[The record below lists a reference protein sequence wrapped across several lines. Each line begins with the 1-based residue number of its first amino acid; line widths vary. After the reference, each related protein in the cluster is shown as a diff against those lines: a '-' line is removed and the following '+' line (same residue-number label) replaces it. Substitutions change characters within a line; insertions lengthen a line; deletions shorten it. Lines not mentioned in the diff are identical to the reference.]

1 MPSTSE
7 AQMNFFKLVN
17 AYKKGGLKKSDVS
30 KSVVSTAKS
39 MTKKEIEDYLKLEKK
54 SAMEMYD
61 MNEEEYTTLTA
72 EDITKFISFILDHG
86 NMRSKMYRSK
96 YIRI

>member
-30 KSVVSTAKS
+30 KSVVDTAKS
-39 MTKKEIEDYLKLEKK
+39 MTQKEIEDYLKLEKK
-54 SAMEMYD
+54 SAMEMYGMD
-61 MNEEEYTTLTA
+61 EEEYTTLTA

-96 YIRI
+96 YVRI